1 MFERQ
6 LKIII
11 QDCKNYLLDSTFDN
25 RKYFIT
31 YVYTKKPK
39 KMVEIGSLQPR
50 GLILVLNKRNDKEIR
65 YNVTLI
71 KFIEIKIQ

>member
-11 QDCKNYLLDSTFDN
+11 QDCKNFLHYSTFYN

-31 YVYTKKPK
+31 SIYTKKPK

-50 GLILVLNKRNDKEIR
+50 GSILVLNKRNDKEIG